1 MSEKWKLWW
10 KAAGVRAV
18 KTIAQ
23 TCIATIGASALLSD
37 VKWITVLS
45 TAVLAGVLS
54 LLTSVAGLPEVKQEV
69 PSDNE

>member
-18 KTIAQ
+18 KIIAQ

-37 VKWITVLS
+37 VNWITVLS

-54 LLTSVAGLPEVKQEV
+54 LLPSVAGLPEVKQEV
-69 PSDNE
+69 STNE

>member
-1 MSEKWKLWW
+1 MTEKWKLWW

-37 VKWITVLS
+37 VNWITVLS

-54 LLTSVAGLPEVKQEV
+54 LLTSIAGLPEVKQEV
-69 PSDNE
+69 STNE

>member
-37 VKWITVLS
+37 VNWITVLS

-54 LLTSVAGLPEVKQEV
+54 LLTSVAGLPEVKQEG
-69 PSDNE
+69 STGE

>member
-18 KTIAQ
+18 KTMAQ

-37 VKWITVLS
+37 VNWITVLS

>member
-37 VKWITVLS
+37 VNWITVLS

-69 PSDNE
+69 STGE

>member
-37 VKWITVLS
+37 VNWITVLS

-69 PSDNE
+69 STNE